1 MLVTVKKGDIT
12 IEVEAAGLKDV
23 MGVLNSQD
31 CTTTAILAK
40 ATPNRVPEMGR
51 SLDLGIGAT
60 TEAPHGCVNLG
71 EMQRTWDVK
80 APTSPIGGGVKLKGH
95 DTEEAWKRLPVAL
108 KQAVRGLAALESKPD
123 GIPSKD
129 LYRVIYGSN
138 ASPDARGMAGFGRVI
153 NNLTR
158 KGCGHYPFAQWRPTE
173 NKRVYRPI
181 SAANVRTFTERATGL
196 SWGEVKQML
205 AQVGV

>member
-23 MGVLNSQD
+23 MEALITPNTKEVVV
-31 CTTTAILAK
+31 K
-40 ATPNRVPEMGR
+40 AAPNRVPEMGR
-51 SLDLGIGAT
+51 NVDLGIGAT
-60 TEAPHGCVNLG
+60 TEAPHGYVNLG
-71 EMQRTWDVK
+71 EMRRTWDVK
-80 APTSPIGGGVKLKGH
+80 PSTSPIGGGVKLKGH

>member
-12 IEVEAAGLKDV
+12 IEVEAAGLKAV
-23 MGVLNSQD
+23 MEALIPPNTKEVVL
-31 CTTTAILAK
+31 K
-40 ATPNRVPEMGR
+40 AAPNRVPEMGR
-51 SLDLGIGAT
+51 DLDLGIGAT
-60 TEAPHGCVNLG
+60 TETPPTYVNT
-71 EMQRTWDVK
+71 MQRTWDVK
-80 APTSPIGGGVKLKGH
+80 APTLPIGGGVKLKGH

-181 SAANVRTFTERATGL
+181 SAANVRIFTERATGL